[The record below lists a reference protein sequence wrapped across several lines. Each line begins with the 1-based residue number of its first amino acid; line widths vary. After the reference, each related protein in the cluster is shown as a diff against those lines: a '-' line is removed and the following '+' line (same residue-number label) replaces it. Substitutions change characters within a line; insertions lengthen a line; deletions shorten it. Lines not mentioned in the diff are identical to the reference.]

1 LTSTR
6 IPALVSPDVVYRESY
21 RGLVAEFLE
30 KGEKPVP
37 FVLSFE
43 HVDFD
48 GMLARLVDCSR
59 GIGLPTGFVPHTTY
73 WLVDQRNNVV
83 GVSNIRHALT
93 PALHREGGNIG
104 YGVRPSARGRGLGT
118 ELLRQSLLRARDIGL
133 DKALLTCGKTNYASV
148 KVILSNGG
156 VLESEEFLPDRAEV
170 VQRYSIQIPLR
181 PF

>member
-1 LTSTR
+1 MQQL
-6 IPALVSPDVVYRESY
+6 
-21 RGLVAEFLE
+21 
-30 KGEKPVP
+30 GERWC
-37 FVLSFE
+37 SFTCE
-43 HVDFD
+43 Q
-48 GMLARLVDCSR
+48 AISR
-59 GIGLPTGFVPHTTY
+59 GNR
-73 WLVDQRNNVV
+73 D
-83 GVSNIRHALT
+83 
-93 PALHREGGNIG
+93 
-104 YGVRPSARGRGLGT
+104 GVRPSARGRGLGT